1 MTNVLEEEEEEA
13 SRGDYILSIA
23 QLLGRYLS
31 NLPNEAERMPVLL
44 EQLGKNDCG
53 LTNRKNMVG
62 HLTASA
68 LVINQ
73 SSQVLLIHHNGLKRW
88 LQPGGH
94 LNHNEEPESG
104 ARRELL
110 EETGLGSLGEVAL
123 VHSPHNSGLNALSS
137 GLNAL
142 SSGLNL
148 LPFDVDTHDIPA
160 NAAKSEG
167 EHRHHD
173 FQYIYRLD
181 HKIARPIVLQE
192 DEVAKYKWV
201 TLEQLASGDYGRRLS
216 RVAAKLR
223 TGLQQN
229 GEPA

>member
-1 MTNVLEEEEEEA
+1 MTNTIEDET
-13 SRGDYILSIA
+13 SRADYILSIA

-31 NLPNEAERMPVLL
+31 NLPTEADRMPMLL
-44 EQLGKNDCG
+44 EQLAKNDYR

-73 SSQVLLIHHNGLKRW
+73 SYKVLLIHHNGLKRW

-110 EETGLGSLGEVAL
+110 EETGLGGQGEITL
-123 VHSPHNSGLNALSS
+123 MHSPHSS
-137 GLNAL
+137 AINV
-142 SSGLNL
+142 

-160 NAAKSEG
+160 NPGKGEG

-173 FQYIYRLD
+173 FQYIYQLD
-181 HKIARPIVLQE
+181 HKIAQPIVLQE
-192 DEVAKYKWV
+192 DEVAKYTWV
-201 TLEQLASGDYGRRLS
+201 TIDQLATGDYGRRLS
-216 RVAAKLR
+216 RVAAKLKAS
-223 TGLQQN
+223 L
-229 GEPA
+229 A

>member
-1 MTNVLEEEEEEA
+1 MTSSFETEAKAEA
-13 SRGDYILSIA
+13 SSPNYIYSVA
-23 QLLGRYLS
+23 ELLQRYLT
-31 NLPNEAERMPVLL
+31 NLPSEAERMPVLL

-110 EETGLGSLGEVAL
+110 EETGLGSLGEIAL
-123 VHSPHNSGLNALSS
+123 VHSPHNS

>member
-1 MTNVLEEEEEEA
+1 VTSSFEA
-13 SRGDYILSIA
+13 EAKASAKVDASSANYIYSVA
-23 QLLGRYLS
+23 NLLQRYLT
-31 NLPNEAERMPVLL
+31 NLPSEAERMPVLL
-44 EQLGKNDCG
+44 EQLEKTDCS

-110 EETGLGSLGEVAL
+110 EETGLGGLGEIAL
-123 VHSPHNSGLNALSS
+123 LHSPHSSAVNLISAEPNLLPSGLD
-137 GLNAL
+137 
-142 SSGLNL
+142 L

-173 FQYIYRLD
+173 FQYIYQLD
-181 HKIARPIVLQE
+181 HKHARPIVLQE

-201 TLEQLASGDYGRRLS
+201 TLDQLASGDYGRRLS

-223 TGLQQN
+223 ACLG
-229 GEPA
+229 

>member
-1 MTNVLEEEEEEA
+1 MASSFEA
-13 SRGDYILSIA
+13 EIGAEADASSTKYIFSVA
-23 QLLGRYLS
+23 DLLQRYLA
-31 NLPNEAERMPVLL
+31 NLPTEAERMPVLL
-44 EQLGKNDCG
+44 EQLAKTDCS

-110 EETGLGSLGEVAL
+110 EETGLGALGEIAL
-123 VHSPHNSGLNALSS
+123 LHSSDSSALDALPSGF
-137 GLNAL
+137 
-142 SSGLNL
+142 NL

-173 FQYIYRLD
+173 FQYIYQLD
-181 HKIARPIVLQE
+181 QQNAQPIVLQE

-201 TLEQLASGDYGRRLS
+201 TLGQLASGDYGRRLS
-216 RVAAKLR
+216 RVATKLR
-223 TGLQQN
+223 ASLG
-229 GEPA
+229 

>member
-1 MTNVLEEEEEEA
+1 MSDLLEEET
-13 SRGDYILSIA
+13 SRADYILSIA

-31 NLPNEAERMPVLL
+31 NLPTEAERMPVLL
-44 EQLGKNDCG
+44 EQLAKNDYH

-68 LVINQ
+68 LVINR

-110 EETGLGSLGEVAL
+110 EETGLGGQGEITL
-123 VHSPHNSGLNALSS
+123 VHSPHSS
-137 GLNAL
+137 TD
-142 SSGLNL
+142 NL

-160 NAAKSEG
+160 NQAKSEG
-167 EHRHHD
+167 EHKHHD
-173 FQYIYRLD
+173 FQYIYQLD
-181 HKIARPIVLQE
+181 HKNAQPIVLQE
-192 DEVAKYKWV
+192 EEVAKYKWV
-201 TLEQLASGDYGRRLS
+201 SFDQLASGEYGKRLS
-216 RVAAKLR
+216 RVAEKLR
-223 TGLQQN
+223 ASLG
-229 GEPA
+229 